1 MSFGK
6 SIEQTDADCERE
18 LLASDC
24 VDEALEEGRKPRRL
38 QPAEACGERVQEGV
52 ARGEAIEVGE
62 IELEPEQAREGG
74 SGRFF
79 GLLVELSAGKCDGEL
94 WDGR

>member
-1 MSFGK
+1 VSFGE
-6 SIEQTDADCERE
+6 SVEQTDADGERE
-18 LLASDC
+18 LLASDR
-24 VDEALEEGRKPRRL
+24 VHEALEEGGKPRRL
-38 QPAEACGERVQEGV
+38 QPAEACGECLQEGV
-52 ARGEAIEVGE
+52 ARGEAIELGE